1 MDRSVAMGSLRTGT
15 GWSTDMHNEKVMDHF
30 QNPRNV
36 GSIGDASAVGEAGN
50 PADGDTIRLYLKI
63 EQDIIVDA
71 KIKVFGCPAAIAA
84 ASALTELIIGKPLD
98 EALAVKNEDVS
109 SALGGLPEGKM
120 HCSVLAEAVL
130 ENAISQYRREG
141 G

>member
-1 MDRSVAMGSLRTGT
+1 
-15 GWSTDMHNEKVMDHF
+15 MHNEKVMDHF

-36 GSIGDASAVGEAGN
+36 GSIEGASAVGEAGN

-63 EQDIIVDA
+63 EQDTIVDA
-71 KIKVFGCPAAIAA
+71 KIKVFGCPTAIAA

-130 ENAISQYRREG
+130 ENAISQYRGEG